1 MEAACAHV
9 IPNKAEATY
18 ARSDLLEKRREFMER
33 WAAYLSDKPADVVSI
48 ATVRAVS

>member
-1 MEAACAHV
+1 MEAARAHV

-18 ARSDLLEKRREFMER
+18 ARSDLPEKRRELRER

-48 ATVRAVS
+48 ATGRAVS